1 LGGRKYVIVGFKVD
15 VENSVW
21 YRKFDSKRKLINW
34 IYEHIDEVDFA
45 SLRVVKLK
53 ERNSLEEVLNNE

>member
-1 LGGRKYVIVGFKVD
+1 MGGRKYVIVGFKVD